1 MKYSSRWRGKTMNK
15 TLLIFRHEFLHTI
28 KRTGFIILTLALPVL
43 ALLAIGV
50 FQLLSGIVKPPVA
63 EELKIGYVDNSGGFD
78 QFTTQGNITLVRFDT
93 PEAATQSLIKKDI
106 NEYFVVPPDY
116 ISRGIISRYTTRKE
130 LIPPPATTTA
140 IKNFLSSNLLAGKVP
155 TTTVAR
161 IKAPLNLVT
170 ITLTA
175 TGAVAPE
182 QGGFGNF
189 ILPGV
194 FSILLVLALVF
205 SSTYV
210 LQGLGEEKENR
221 LMEVLLSSVSTR
233 QLITGKVL
241 GIGAAGL
248 AQVVVWVVSLL
259 FLLNLASSS
268 IGGFIS
274 TIQIPANFLVLGVLG
289 VVYFILGYL
298 LFAVLSAGVAAI
310 STTVREGQGLA
321 SIFTLF
327 AIAPFW
333 FFSLLLAFPNSP
345 IWVVFSIFPFSAPV
359 LVMLRLGMTS
369 VPAWQL
375 TVSIAVLVLSIV
387 GGLLLAAKLL
397 RTYLL
402 MYGKRP
408 SLGEII
414 RSLRSA

>member
-1 MKYSSRWRGKTMNK
+1 MDKA
-15 TLLIFRHEFLHTI
+15 LLIFRHEFLHTI

-50 FQLLSGIVKPPVA
+50 FQLISGIAKPPTEVTR
-63 EELKIGYVDNSGGFD
+63 IGYVDEAGGFD
-78 QFTTQGNITLVRFDT
+78 QFTTQGNITLIRFDT
-93 PEAATQSLIKKDI
+93 PETATQALIKKDI
-106 NEYFVVPPDY
+106 KEYFVIPPDY
-116 ISRGIISRYTTRKE
+116 ISTGIISRYTTRKE
-130 LIPPPATTTA
+130 LMPPPATTTA
-140 IKNFLSSNLLAGKVP
+140 IKDFLSSNLLAGRVP

-161 IKAPLNLVT
+161 IETPLNLVT

-175 TGAVAPE
+175 SGAIAPE

-189 ILPGV
+189 VIPGV
-194 FSILLVLALVF
+194 FSLLLALAIIF
-205 SSTYV
+205 SSTYL
-210 LQGLGEEKENR
+210 LQGLAEEKENR
-221 LMEVLLSSVSTR
+221 LIEILLSSVSTR

-248 AQVVVWVVSLL
+248 AQVVVWVVSIP

-274 TIQIPANFLVLGVLG
+274 TIQIPTYFLVVGVA
-289 VVYFILGYL
+289 YFILGYL

-345 IWVVFSIFPFSAPV
+345 IWVIFSIFPFSAPV
-359 LVMLRLGMTS
+359 LVMLRLGMTG

-375 TVSIAVLVLSIV
+375 TASIAVLVLSIV

-397 RTYLL
+397 RTYIL

-408 SLGEII
+408 NLGEIYRNLVI
-414 RSLRSA
+414 G

>member
-1 MKYSSRWRGKTMNK
+1 MGK

-50 FQLLSGIVKPPVA
+50 FHAVSGIAKPPTEVA
-63 EELKIGYVDNSGGFD
+63 RIGYVDEAGGFD
-78 QFTTQGNITLVRFDT
+78 QFTSQENIILVRFDT
-93 PEAATQSLIKKDI
+93 TEAATQVLIKKGI
-106 NEYFVVPPDY
+106 KEYF
-116 ISRGIISRYTTRKE
+116 IIPSDFMSKGQVIRYTTQKE
-130 LIPPPATTTA
+130 LYPPPATTTA
-140 IKNFLSSNLLAGKVP
+140 IKSFLTNNLLAGKAP
-155 TTTVAR
+155 ATTITLVE
-161 IKAPLNLVT
+161 APLNLVT
-170 ITLTA
+170 IRLTT
-175 TGAVAPE
+175 TGIVAPE

-189 ILPGV
+189 IIPAV
-194 FSILLVLALVF
+194 FGLLLALAIIF
-205 SSTYV
+205 SSTYL

-221 LMEVLLSSVSTR
+221 LMEILLSSVSTR

-248 AQVVVWVVSLL
+248 TQVVVWVVSTPL
-259 FLLNLASSS
+259 LLNLASSS

-274 TIQIPANFLVLGVLG
+274 TIQTPADFLVLG
-289 VVYFILGYL
+289 VVYFILGYS
-298 LFAVLSAGVAAI
+298 LFAVLSAGVAAV

-345 IWVVFSIFPFSAPV
+345 VWVVFTIFPFSAPV
-359 LVMLRLGMTS
+359 LVMLRLGLTG
-369 VPAWQL
+369 VPVWQL
-375 TVSIAVLVLSIV
+375 AVSIVVLVLSII
-387 GGLLLAAKLL
+387 GGLLLTARLL
-397 RTYLL
+397 RVYML

-408 SLGEII
+408 RFVEII
-414 RSLRSA
+414 RNLKSG

>member
-1 MKYSSRWRGKTMNK
+1 MDKM
-15 TLLIFRHEFLHTI
+15 LLIFRHEFLHTI
-28 KRTGFIILTLALPVL
+28 KRTGFIILTFALPVL
-43 ALLAIGV
+43 ALLAIGISHIA
-50 FQLLSGIVKPPVA
+50 SGLIKPPA
-63 EELKIGYVDNSGGFD
+63 EVTKIGYVDEAGGFEE
-78 QFTTQGNITLVRFDT
+78 FTSPGNMTLVRFDT
-93 PEAATQSLIKKDI
+93 REAATRALIKKDI
-106 NEYFVVPPDY
+106 NEYFVIPLDY
-116 ISRGIISRYTTRKE
+116 ISAGIINRYTVQKE
-130 LIPPPATTTA
+130 VTPPSATATA
-140 IKNFLSSNLLAGKVP
+140 IKNFLSSNLLAWKVP
-155 TTTVAR
+155 ATTVAR
-161 IKAPLNLVT
+161 IEAPLNLVT
-170 ITLTA
+170 TTLTA
-175 TGAVAPE
+175 TGNVATE
-182 QGGFGNF
+182 QGGLGN
-189 ILPGV
+189 LVVPGV
-194 FSILLVLALVF
+194 FGLLLALALVF

-221 LMEVLLSSVSTR
+221 LMEILLSSVSTR

-248 AQVVVWVVSLL
+248 VQVVVWVVSIP

-274 TIQIPANFLVLGVLG
+274 TIQIPANFLVLGVT
-289 VVYFILGYL
+289 YFILGYL

-310 STTVREGQGLA
+310 SATVREGQGLA

-333 FFSLLLAFPNSP
+333 FFSLLLVFPNSP

-359 LVMLRLGMTS
+359 LVMLRLGMTG

-375 TVSIAVLVLSIV
+375 AASIAVLVLSIV

-397 RTYLL
+397 RTYIL

-408 SLGEII
+408 KLVEII
-414 RSLRSA
+414 RNLRRG